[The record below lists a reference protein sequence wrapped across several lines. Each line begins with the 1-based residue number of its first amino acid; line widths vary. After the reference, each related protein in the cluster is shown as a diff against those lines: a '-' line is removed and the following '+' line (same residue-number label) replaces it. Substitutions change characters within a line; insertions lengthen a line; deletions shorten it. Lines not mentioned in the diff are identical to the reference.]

1 MTATFNLTEII
12 KSAISGA
19 NKALGMAEQA
29 LQKALNKYGEQKE
42 ISYPNTAYELPLIFG
57 IESQEIKTLS
67 DMRNV
72 IESTKL
78 RVSKEL
84 TLESMH
90 HAGIVTL
97 VAAEIIEALKYLDSQ
112 KPYPEPYTGFI
123 SDGVLRQ
130 LGVSLVDGSISGIA
144 VIVGKAKDNKLAVDI
159 VRELQEKQL
168 LSLLVGQIIDQIRT
182 EGVELGLLPRLVP
195 LGDEITSAVHSFNFA
210 VRVGLTFGNIGRGE
224 RTRMLNYLKE
234 RVPAFVLALGKL
246 DELKISLAA
255 GAIACGFPVILDQSI
270 PQTDSLLISELDS
283 KKLVSKAIDARGI
296 KVKIV
301 KIPIPINYGSAF
313 EGERIRKSDT
323 YVEIGGGKSV
333 AFELLRTKDLAEIND
348 GKITFIGKDLDKI
361 QPGTTIPLAIIV
373 DVAGKKME
381 SDFEP
386 VLERRIHDFIN
397 YGMGIMHV
405 AQRDLIWIRIS
416 KDAVKRGFRIKN
428 FGDILHA
435 KLRSDFP
442 AIVDKVEVTIFTEEN
457 RVLENIEAARE
468 IYRKRDER
476 IAKLTDESVDTFYS
490 CTLCQ
495 SFAPNHV
502 CIITPER
509 LGLCGAINWL
519 DAKAGHE
526 ITPSGPNQPIEK
538 GEVIDKIRGQWKNV
552 NEFVKRASHGALKIY
567 NLYSLM
573 EFPMT
578 SCGCFE
584 CVVAIL
590 PETNGVMIVN
600 REYNGD
606 TPSGMKFSTL
616 AGSVGGGVQTPG
628 FMGIGKRYIVSR
640 KFIAAEGGIERIVWM
655 PSELKKLLEN
665 PLKQRCKE
673 LGLEGFIDKIADE
686 TITTDLDGLLS
697 HMKKVGHPA
706 LKMASL
712 L

>member
-1 MTATFNLTEII
+1 MPGTFNLTEAI
-12 KSAISGA
+12 KLAISGA

-29 LQKALNKYGEQKE
+29 LQRALNKYGEQKE

-57 IESQEIKTLS
+57 IESQEIKMLS
-67 DMRNV
+67 DISNV

-78 RVSKEL
+78 RGSKEL
-84 TLESMH
+84 TLENMR

-144 VIVGKAKDNKLAVDI
+144 VIFGKAKDKKLAVDI

-168 LSLLVGQIIDQIRT
+168 LSLLVGQMIDQIRT

-195 LGDEITSAVHSFNFA
+195 LGDKIMSAIHSFNFA

-234 RVPAFVLALGKL
+234 RVPAFILALGEL

-255 GAIACGFPVILDQSI
+255 GAIACGFPVISDQNI
-270 PQTDSLLISELDS
+270 PQIDSLLIPELDS
-283 KKLVSKAIDARGI
+283 KKLVSKAIDTRGI

-301 KIPIPINYGSAF
+301 KIPIPISYGSAF

-323 YVEIGGGKSV
+323 YVEIGGRKTV

-361 QPGTTIPLAIIV
+361 QPGTTISLAIIV

-416 KDAVKRGFRIKN
+416 KDAVRRGFRIKN
-428 FGDILHA
+428 LGDILHA
-435 KLRSDFP
+435 KLHSDFP
-442 AIVDKVEVTIFTEEN
+442 AIVDKVEITIFTEEN

-538 GEVIDKIRGQWKNV
+538 GEAIDKIKGQWKNV
-552 NEFVKRASHGALKIY
+552 NEFVKRASHGTLKIY
-567 NLYSLM
+567 NIYSLM

-640 KFIAAEGGIERIVWM
+640 KFIAAEGGIVRIVWM

-686 TITTDLDGLLS
+686 TITTNLDGLLS
-697 HMKKVGHPA
+697 YMRKVGHPA
-706 LKMASL
+706 L
-712 L
+712 